1 MFEFISIWEK
11 IASYKIPQ
19 HQGFVTVLSSKC
31 PNDYHLVVD
40 TELKPHTNF
49 CVHECLKVQLIPSWY
64 HLGGYFL
71 SS

>member
-31 PNDYHLVVD
+31 PNDYHLVDD
-40 TELKPHTNF
+40 TELKPHKTV
-49 CVHECLKVQLIPSWY
+49 CAHEHLGVQL
-64 HLGGYFL
+64 FL
-71 SS
+71 FMEKK